1 MLRAFGVLWWWL
13 LLGCGGFVGDAAPG
27 VCEWGA
33 VTRCSL
39 SLSPRPD
46 HNAAGCCVGGEK
58 EEEEEGS
65 IDGRSDSVLHK
76 VERIREPAKTS

>member
-1 MLRAFGVLWWWL
+1 MRAFGVLWWWL

-39 SLSPRPD
+39 SLSF
-46 HNAAGCCVGGEK
+46 
-58 EEEEEGS
+58 
-65 IDGRSDSVLHK
+65 GRTTTPLALVVRRK
-76 VERIREPAKTS
+76 RKKRAKTS